1 MDGSDLVLAGAAVAG
16 AGSLFGAAALVGS
29 ALVLG
34 AACGASSVF
43 DAAALAGAAS
53 GVGGAAADG
62 AASDFDAAGGA
73 ASVVTVA
80 SADGCLGLDDACG
93 RRLPVPRRVAR
104 AVDASCCSFLGRRR
118 LCWVVTGCRCAA
130 DVLPRAA
137 VAWECGEL
145 KAAHM
150 ASIGFVL
157 EPHTDSV
164 CEINTRWMCGCG
176 WREGGSNK
184 D

>member
-1 MDGSDLVLAGAAVAG
+1 
-16 AGSLFGAAALVGS
+16 
-29 ALVLG
+29 
-34 AACGASSVF
+34 
-43 DAAALAGAAS
+43 
-53 GVGGAAADG
+53 
-62 AASDFDAAGGA
+62 
-73 ASVVTVA
+73 VTVA
-80 SADGCLGLDDACG
+80 SADSCLGLDDACG
-93 RRLPVPRRVAR
+93 RRLPAPRRVAR

-118 LCWVVTGCRCAA
+118 LCWVVTGCRHQKTQRGGEGEERQCRPPAARVVGLHRLTCRCAA

-176 WREGGSNK
+176 WREGRSNK